1 MSENVLY
8 YGDNLDILRRY
19 IKDDTVDLIYLDPPF
34 KSNQDYN
41 ILFPEKNGSR
51 SKAQL
56 KAFEDTWEW
65 DQGSAAAYQE
75 IVEDGPEKVSKTMQ
89 GFGLILNENDM
100 LAYLSMMAPRL
111 IELRRVIKP
120 TGSIF
125 LHCDPTASHYL
136 KILMD
141 AVMGPGNFR
150 NEIIWTY
157 RKFGRTGR
165 YYPRSHD
172 TILFYSKGKNNKFNV
187 QFVPPSESTLKRW
200 GTKKRGGKD
209 PYNRYAT
216 DEESS
221 GAIMPNHWDINLI
234 IGANPQRMGYPTQ
247 KPEALLERIIKGSS
261 DEGDLV
267 LDPFCGC
274 GTAIAVA
281 EKLKRRWIGIDIT
294 CLATALIKDR
304 LQKAFGD
311 NVAYSVIGEP
321 VSLTEAKTLAQQDP
335 YQFQWWALGLVGA
348 RRAEQKRGADKGV
361 DGRLYFHINPKDKE
375 AKQIIFSVK
384 AGKLNA
390 VHLRELR
397 GVVEREKAAIGVL
410 ICMEE
415 PTKNMRHESAT
426 AGFFVSPWG
435 KHPKIQILTIAD
447 LLEKKR
453 IDYPPSQQVNV
464 TYMKG
469 QKAGISLTPHKL
481 PYQKED
487 N

>member
-1 MSENVLY
+1 M
-8 YGDNLDILRRY
+8 RRY
-19 IKDDTVDLIYLDPPF
+19 IKDESVDLIYLDPPF

-41 ILFPEKNGSR
+41 ILFAEKNGSK

-65 DQGSAAAYQE
+65 TDESAVAFHDIIE
-75 IVEDGPEKVSKTMQ
+75 NGPARVSKTMQ
-89 GFGLILNENDM
+89 GFDKILNQNDM

-111 IELRRVIKP
+111 IELKRVLKS

-157 RKFGRTGR
+157 RKFGRSGF

-172 TILFYSKGKNNKFNV
+172 VILFYAKTKDNKFNV
-187 QFVPPSESTLKRW
+187 QYVQPSESTLKRW

-216 DEESS
+216 EEESP
-221 GAIMPNHWDINLI
+221 GAIMPDYWDINLI
-234 IGANPQRMGYPTQ
+234 IGANPQRLGYPTQ
-247 KPEALLERIIKGSS
+247 KPEDLLERIIRGSS
-261 DEGDLV
+261 SEGDLV

-274 GTAIAVA
+274 GTAVAVA
-281 EKLKRRWIGIDIT
+281 QKLKRKWIGIDIT
-294 CLATALIKDR
+294 HLAIALIKDR
-304 LQKAFGD
+304 LQRAFRHH
-311 NVAYSVIGEP
+311 VSYSVIGEP
-321 VSLTEAKTLAQQDP
+321 VSLTEAKTLAESDP

-348 RRAEQKRGADKGV
+348 RKTEQKKGADKGIDGNLLFHV
-361 DGRLYFHINPKDKE
+361 DPKTRDTQ
-375 AKQIIFSVK
+375 QIIISVK
-384 AGKLNA
+384 GGKLKA
-390 VHLRELR
+390 GDLRDLR

-415 PTKNMRHESAT
+415 PTKPMRHEAAT
-426 AGFFVSPWG
+426 GVFFISPWG
-435 KHPKIQILTIAD
+435 KHPKIQILTVAD
-447 LLEKKR
+447 LLNGNK
-453 IDYPPSQQVNV
+453 IDYPPSQQVNI
-464 TYMKG
+464 TYK
-469 QKAGISLTPHKL
+469 KAPIAGIAATPQKL
-481 PYQKED
+481 PYQED
-487 N
+487 